1 MGIDIERHNDYEA
14 ELDDYLG
21 RCEAMCVAQ
30 SLAQLPEV
38 VRTARWLQ

>member
-21 RCEAMCVAQ
+21 RCEAMASGC
-30 SLAQLPEV
+30 
-38 VRTARWLQ
+38 T